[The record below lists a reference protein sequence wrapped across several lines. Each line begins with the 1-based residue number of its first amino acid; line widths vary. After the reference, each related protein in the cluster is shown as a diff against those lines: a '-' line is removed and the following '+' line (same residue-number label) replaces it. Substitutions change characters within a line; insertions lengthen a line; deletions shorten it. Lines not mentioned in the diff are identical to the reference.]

1 MADELKL
8 DWEHTAILAMDLQQE
23 MTPGITAAQPD
34 FLSRVAG
41 VLDAAR
47 DSGIPV
53 IYVVVRFREGYPEIS
68 PRNRMFSGLQQAG
81 RFLIG
86 GAATEIDPAVAPRPE
101 DVVVTKHRVGAFA
114 ETDLQ
119 TVLRAKEITTLVL
132 MGYATSGVV
141 LSTVR
146 IAADLDYELVVVED
160 GCTDGDPAVHD
171 FLMEKILSRQALIV
185 QADQLVKALSTR

>member
-1 MADELKL
+1 
-8 DWEHTAILAMDLQQE
+8 MDLQQE
-23 MTPGITAAQPD
+23 MTPGISEAQPD

-41 VLDAAR
+41 VLNAAR
-47 DSGIPV
+47 NSGVPV
-53 IYVVVRFREGYPEIS
+53 IYVVVRFRQGYPEVS
-68 PRNRMFSGLQQAG
+68 PRNRMFSGVRQSG

-101 DVVVTKHRVGAFA
+101 DVVVTKHHVGAFA
-114 ETDLQ
+114 GTDLQ

-160 GCTDGDPAVHD
+160 GCTDGDTAVHD
-171 FLMEKILSRQALIV
+171 FLMEKILSRQAQIV
-185 QADQLVKALSTR
+185 QADQLVNALSTR